1 MDNGF
6 DVSDEPRGFNLGR
19 ASLAI
24 AGIGL
29 IYGAVALFGFVC
41 YLLVQDDTKASERA
55 TTLADFT
62 PELILTSI
70 GLVAAIL
77 GIQLLRSVGLSR
89 GQQPGRVINSEE
101 WAAISDQVKSGQEE
115 AVTQYIRLTSLSGFT
130 GAFTKLGLTGLP
142 LATIGLTLFF
152 SFLAIRYPNFMD
164 LAKLT
169 LGAFIGSFVQ
179 KQAGATGGSVKL
191 PGGQTVSVSA
201 PPVA

>member
-6 DVSDEPRGFNLGR
+6 NPADEPRGYSLGR
-19 ASLAI
+19 ASLAL

-41 YLLVQDDTKASERA
+41 YLLVQDDTRAHERA

-62 PELILTSI
+62 PEMILTAI
-70 GLVAAIL
+70 GLAGALL
-77 GIQLLRSVGLSR
+77 GTQLLRSVGLSR

-101 WAAISDQVKSGQEE
+101 WQAISEQVKSGQEE

-152 SFLAIRYPNFMD
+152 SVLAISYPNFMD

-179 KQAGATGGSVKL
+179 KQAGAGGSVKL
-191 PGGQTVSVSA
+191 PGGQTVSVTA

>member
-1 MDNGF
+1 MLGSAPTGGGRIMNEDFG
-6 DVSDEPRGFNLGR
+6 DPGEPRGFNLGR

-62 PELILTSI
+62 PELILTAI

-101 WAAISDQVKSGQEE
+101 WSAICDQV
-115 AVTQYIRLTSLSGFT
+115 
-130 GAFTKLGLTGLP
+130 
-142 LATIGLTLFF
+142 
-152 SFLAIRYPNFMD
+152 
-164 LAKLT
+164 
-169 LGAFIGSFVQ
+169 
-179 KQAGATGGSVKL
+179 
-191 PGGQTVSVSA
+191 
-201 PPVA
+201 

>member
-6 DVSDEPRGFNLGR
+6 GDSEQPRGFILGR
-19 ASLAI
+19 SSLAV

-41 YLLVQDDTKASERA
+41 YMLVQDDSKASERA

-62 PELILTSI
+62 PELILSAI
-70 GLVAAIL
+70 GIVGAVL
-77 GIQLLRSVGLSR
+77 GIQLLRSVGISR

-101 WAAISDQVKSGQEE
+101 WAAICDQVKSGQED

-130 GAFTKLGLTGLP
+130 GTFTKLGLTGLP

-152 SFLAIRYPNFMD
+152 SILAIRFPNFMD

-179 KQAGATGGSVKL
+179 KQAGAGGSVKL

>member
-1 MDNGF
+1 MDDGF
-6 DVSDEPRGFNLGR
+6 GASDEPRGFNLGR
-19 ASLAI
+19 ASLAV

-62 PELILTSI
+62 PELILSAI

-77 GIQLLRSVGLSR
+77 GIQLSR

-101 WAAISDQVKSGQEE
+101 WAAISDQVKSGQED

-152 SFLAIRYPNFMD
+152 SMLAIRYPAFMD

-179 KQAGATGGSVKL
+179 KQAGAGGSVKL

>member
-1 MDNGF
+1 MNEDFG
-6 DVSDEPRGFNLGR
+6 DPDEPRGFNLGR

-62 PELILTSI
+62 PELILTAI

-101 WAAISDQVKSGQEE
+101 WAAICDQVKSGQED

-152 SFLAIRYPNFMD
+152 SILAIRFPAFMD

-179 KQAGATGGSVKL
+179 KQAGAGGSVKL

>member
-1 MDNGF
+1 MNE
-6 DVSDEPRGFNLGR
+6 DVGDPGEPRGFNLGR

-101 WAAISDQVKSGQEE
+101 WATICDQVKSGQED

-152 SFLAIRYPNFMD
+152 SILAIRFPAFMD

-179 KQAGATGGSVKL
+179 KQAGAGGSVKL

>member
-1 MDNGF
+1 VDNSF
-6 DVSDEPRGFNLGR
+6 IDSDDPRGFNLGR
-19 ASLAI
+19 SSLAV

-62 PELILTSI
+62 PELILSAI
-70 GLVAAIL
+70 GLVGALL

-101 WAAISDQVKSGQEE
+101 WQAISDQVKAGQED

-152 SFLAIRYPNFMD
+152 SLLAIRYPPFMD

-179 KQAGATGGSVKL
+179 KQAGAGGSVKL

>member
-1 MDNGF
+1 MDDSFG
-6 DVSDEPRGFNLGR
+6 DSGDPRGFNLGR
-19 ASLAI
+19 SSLAV

-62 PELILTSI
+62 PELILSAI
-70 GLVAAIL
+70 GLVGAIL
-77 GIQLLRSVGLSR
+77 GIQLLRSVGISR

-101 WAAISDQVKSGQEE
+101 WQAISEQVKSGQED

-152 SFLAIRYPNFMD
+152 SLLAIRYPPFMD

-179 KQAGATGGSVKL
+179 KQAGVGGSVKL

>member
-6 DVSDEPRGFNLGR
+6 NPADEPRGYSLGR
-19 ASLAI
+19 ASLAL

-41 YLLVQDDTKASERA
+41 YLLVQDDTRAHERA

-62 PELILTSI
+62 PEMILTTI
-70 GLVAAIL
+70 GLAGALL
-77 GIQLLRSVGLSR
+77 GTQLLRSVGLSR

-101 WAAISDQVKSGQEE
+101 WQAISEQVKSGQEE

-152 SFLAIRYPNFMD
+152 SVLAISYPNFMD

-179 KQAGATGGSVKL
+179 KQAGAGGSVKL
-191 PGGQTVSVSA
+191 PGGQTVSVTA

>member
-6 DVSDEPRGFNLGR
+6 DDSEQPRGFILGR
-19 ASLAI
+19 SSLAV

-41 YLLVQDDTKASERA
+41 YMLVQDDSKASERA

-62 PELILTSI
+62 PELILSAI
-70 GLVAAIL
+70 GIVGAVL
-77 GIQLLRSVGLSR
+77 GIQLLRSVGISR

-101 WAAISDQVKSGQEE
+101 WAAICDQVKSGQED

-130 GAFTKLGLTGLP
+130 GTFTKLGLTGLP

-152 SFLAIRYPNFMD
+152 SMLAIRFPNFMD

-179 KQAGATGGSVKL
+179 KQAGAGGSVKL

>member
-1 MDNGF
+1 MDNSFG
-6 DVSDEPRGFNLGR
+6 SPDEPRGFNFGR
-19 ASLAI
+19 SSLAV
-24 AGIGL
+24 AGIGF

-41 YLLVQDDTKASERA
+41 YLLVQDDIRASEHP
-55 TTLADFT
+55 TTLADFV
-62 PELILTSI
+62 PELILSAI
-70 GLVAAIL
+70 GLVGALL
-77 GIQLLRSVGLSR
+77 GTQLLRSVGLSKS
-89 GQQPGRVINSEE
+89 QQPSRVINSDE

-130 GAFTKLGLTGLP
+130 GAFTKLGLIGLP

-152 SFLAIRYPNFMD
+152 SILAISYPTFLD

-179 KQAGATGGSVKL
+179 KQAAGGSVRL

>member
-1 MDNGF
+1 MDNFG
-6 DVSDEPRGFNLGR
+6 DSDEPRGFNLGR
-19 ASLAI
+19 SSLAL

-41 YLLVQDDTKASERA
+41 YLLVQDDSKASERA

-62 PELILTSI
+62 PELILSTI
-70 GLVAAIL
+70 GFVGAIL

-101 WAAISDQVKSGQEE
+101 WAAICDQVKSGQED

-152 SFLAIRYPNFMD
+152 SLLAIRFPAFMD

-179 KQAGATGGSVKL
+179 KQAGAGGSVKL

>member
-1 MDNGF
+1 MDNSF
-6 DVSDEPRGFNLGR
+6 DSIDEPRGYTLGR
-19 ASLAI
+19 ASLAV

-41 YLLVQDDTKASERA
+41 YLLVLDDTKASERA

-62 PELILTSI
+62 PELILSTI
-70 GLVAAIL
+70 GLVAALL

-101 WAAISDQVKSGQEE
+101 WAAIADQVKSGQEE

-152 SFLAIRYPNFMD
+152 SLLAIRFPAFMD

-179 KQAGATGGSVKL
+179 KQAGAGGSVKL

>member
-1 MDNGF
+1 MNEDFG
-6 DVSDEPRGFNLGR
+6 DPGEPRGFNLGR

-62 PELILTSI
+62 PELILTAI

-101 WAAISDQVKSGQEE
+101 WAAICDQVKSGQED

-152 SFLAIRYPNFMD
+152 SILAIRFPAFMD

-179 KQAGATGGSVKL
+179 KQAGAGGSVKL
-191 PGGQTVSVSA
+191 PGGRTLSVSE